1 METSLRQLRE
11 QARLTQQ
18 QAAELLQISL
28 RSYKSYENE
37 PEKKD
42 TLKYRYLVRDL
53 SEKTAVDETHG
64 ILTEEDI
71 RAACSKTFADY
82 PAEFCYLFGSYA
94 KGKASEESDVD
105 LLVSTGLKGIR
116 YYGLVEQ
123 LRNALKKNVDV
134 LEINQLQNNTE
145 LIREILRDGVKIY
158 G

>member
-1 METSLRQLRE
+1 METSLKQLRE

-18 QAAELLQISL
+18 QAADLLQISL
-28 RSYKSYENE
+28 RSYKSYEND

-42 TLKYRYLVRDL
+42 TVKYRYLVRDF
-53 SEKTAVDETHG
+53 SDKTAVDETHG
-64 ILTEEDI
+64 ILAEEDI
-71 RAACSKTFADY
+71 RSACLIVFADY
-82 PAEFCYLFGSYA
+82 PVEFCYLFGSYA
-94 KGKASEESDVD
+94 KGKATEESDVD
-105 LLVSTGLKGIR
+105 LLISTDLKGLR

-123 LRNALKKNVDV
+123 LRNALRKKADV

>member
-1 METSLRQLRE
+1 MRQLRE

-18 QAAELLQISL
+18 QVADLLQISL
-28 RSYKSYENE
+28 RSYKSYEND
-37 PEKKD
+37 PEKKG
-42 TLKYRYLVRDL
+42 TGKYRYLVRDL

-71 RAACSKTFADY
+71 RSACAKTFADY

-123 LRNALKKNVDV
+123 LRNTLKKNVDV

-145 LIREILRDGVKIY
+145 LIREILKDGVKIY